1 MSIKIYIVEDEPLI
15 VTTLKIALKKNN
27 YQVIGAASD
36 YSKALKEIA
45 IESPDLVLLDIQ
57 LNGRLDGVDIAREL
71 DLKNINYLFLTSQ
84 SDPQTIA
91 RVSQTSPLGYIV
103 KPFTEA
109 GLISNIEL
117 AKNKINSLQKEFI
130 KIKHEGRTI
139 AINQAHITYLKAY
152 DNYCF
157 VHTIGRKYLV
167 PHTLKYMATQLSP
180 KYFVQ
185 SHRSY
190 WINVRKIRGSS
201 HKHVLIDNEDV
212 PLSKTYRETIIKLL
226 EQ

>member
-1 MSIKIYIVEDEPLI
+1 MSLKIYIVEDEPLI
-15 VTTLKIALKKNN
+15 VTTLKIALLKNN
-27 YQVIGAASD
+27 YHIVGVASD
-36 YSKALKEIA
+36 YSKALREILLFT
-45 IESPDLVLLDIQ
+45 PDLVLLDIQ
-57 LNGRLDGVDIAREL
+57 LDGRLDGVDIAKEL

-84 SDPQTIA
+84 TDPKTIA

-103 KPFTEA
+103 KPFTEP

-130 KIKHEGRTI
+130 KIKYNGRTI

-152 DNYCF
+152 DNYCYI
-157 VHTIGRKYLV
+157 HTISNKYLV
-167 PHTLKYMATQLSP
+167 PHTLKYMSLQLSP
-180 KYFVQ
+180 DSFAQ

-190 WINVRKIRGSS
+190 WINIHKIRGSS

-212 PLSKTYRETIIKLL
+212 PLSKTHRDTILKLL